1 MRTLGGWAGLLVVTL
16 LTTAFSEAFYW
27 YAGGTDF
34 PVRFAFY
41 LVPTTALLWVA
52 STFGVAG
59 WQSIVLAGA
68 VYGFVTEGVLTPIMY
83 GAFPFDPFALS
94 YTSLAWHALVTVSF
108 GLVGLHHL
116 LARARVLTAC
126 LGVAAFGV
134 FWGAWAVTLTLPD
147 GPTDVSEGI
156 AAFTGEVP
164 VDRFALYTVA
174 VTAVVALGHAALG
187 RVVRA
192 EDLVPGRRLAR
203 VVLVLGALY
212 FAVAISWVV
221 PWSLPVLLTM
231 LWVCRAGLRRAAVS
245 AAPAESAESVL
256 VRLAER
262 VPARRLPMLLCLP
275 AAAVATYAA
284 IGGAHLSEAVTRDL
298 FLNAVVA
305 LQWLAGWVVLV
316 AALVSIRRRSAVVD
330 YSAVVPRATT
340 TAGPVSST
348 RSSAVQVTVS
358 VPPGTSTR

>member
-1 MRTLGGWAGLLVVTL
+1 MGLAVVAL

-41 LVPTTALLWVA
+41 LVPTTAFLWVA
-52 STFGVAG
+52 STFAVVG
-59 WQSIVLAGA
+59 WQSVVLAGA

-94 YTSLAWHALVTVSF
+94 YTSLAWHAVLTVCF

-116 LARARVLTAC
+116 LVRARVLTAC
-126 LGVAAFGV
+126 LGIAAFGT
-134 FWGAWAVTLTLPD
+134 FWGAWAVTLSLPD
-147 GPTDVSEGI
+147 GPTEPSEGI

-174 VTAVVALGHAALG
+174 ATAVVALGHLALG

-192 EDLVPGRRLAR
+192 DDLVPGRRLVR
-203 VVLVLGALY
+203 VVLVLGVLY
-212 FAVAISWVV
+212 FAVAVSWVV
-221 PWSLPVLLTM
+221 PWSLPVLVTM
-231 LWVCRAGLRRAAVS
+231 LWVCRTGLRRVS
-245 AAPAESAESVL
+245 AWAVPAPGPGML
-256 VRLAER
+256 GRLAER
-262 VPARRLPMLLCLP
+262 VPLRRLPVLLCLP

-284 IGGAHLSEAVTRDL
+284 IRGADLSVAVTRDV

-305 LQWLAGWVVLV
+305 LQWLVGWVVFI
-316 AALVSIRRRSAVVD
+316 AALVSIRRRSVRG
-330 YSAVVPRATT
+330 RAEV
-340 TAGPVSST
+340 G
-348 RSSAVQVTVS
+348 
-358 VPPGTSTR
+358 